1 MNVSHRARSIN
12 INKIIPMDDM
22 IITCVIY
29 IYIYTPIRTIR
40 GVHYM
45 YHIKAYQTL
54 NSICMYS

>member
-22 IITCVIY
+22 IITCVMH
-29 IYIYTPIRTIR
+29 IYTPKGLAITDA
-40 GVHYM
+40 HYM

>member
-29 IYIYTPIRTIR
+29 TPKGLPITD
-40 GVHYM
+40 VHYM